1 MWLLIV
7 AIVGLIIGDG
17 LFLYWL
23 LYDSPSLSQVLED
36 RLALAFMVDAALTL
50 GILTVYF
57 ARTPPGRFRWP
68 WFVAF
73 SLLGGLCF
81 GLPFYW
87 WLNRRGSEG

>member
-36 RLALAFMVDAALTL
+36 RLALAFMVDAA
-50 GILTVYF
+50 I
-57 ARTPPGRFRWP
+57 P
-68 WFVAF
+68 
-73 SLLGGLCF
+73 
-81 GLPFYW
+81 
-87 WLNRRGSEG
+87 